1 MRHAAS
7 AFADTLN
14 AFDGMALPPA
24 AYSVMAEH
32 RERCVAKWVRLGA
45 SQETGEAVADAALD
59 GYRTAAHLCE
69 SPIEHLALI
78 AIATTVLPNTEMP
91 RIYNMRGGPVWPS
104 GTVIVAPQMPIGR
117 YRPDFI
123 ISVCRGDSVTAY
135 ALECDGAQNHTERA
149 DKDADAVRDGFLAH
163 MGIET
168 RRLTG
173 AEIYRHTERIQ
184 SWIVSL
190 AEGCA

>member
-32 RERCVAKWVRLGA
+32 RERCVAKWVQLGA
-45 SQETGEAVADAALD
+45 SQKLGEAKADAALA
-59 GYRTAAHLCE
+59 GYKAAAHLCE
-69 SPIEHLALI
+69 SPIEHIALI
-78 AIATTVLPNTEMP
+78 AIATTVLPNTDMP
-91 RIYNMRGGPVWPS
+91 RIYDMRKSHVWPS
-104 GTVIVAPQMPIGR
+104 STVIVAPQMPVGC
-117 YRPDFI
+117 YRLDFI
-123 ISVCRGDSVTAY
+123 ISVRRGDNVTAY

-163 MGIET
+163 IGIET
-168 RRLTG
+168 RRITG
-173 AEIYRHTERIQ
+173 SEIYRHAGRIQ

-190 AEGCA
+190 AEVCA